1 MKLFK
6 KGLRLMILILMIAL
20 ASVLPVPITFYR
32 KDNLPKYLIEQIDN
46 NEDETG
52 IEDIKELF

>member
-6 KGLRLMILILMIAL
+6 KGLRLMVLILMIAL
-20 ASVLPVPITFYR
+20 ASVLPVTITFYR